1 MKFIAGVCVGLII
14 GAFVGIMSI
23 ALVTANR
30 QEEKEEES

>member
-30 QEEKEEES
+30 QGDKE